1 MEEEVFAID
10 KNPTEDEYS
19 EESEVFKK
27 EINELYESKELRN
40 LMSNNGKKTINLL
53 KKTEILTELMK
64 TTMIDINDEA
74 IKKSK
79 LNKSAEALVFLKRAE
94 KTLEVK

>member
-1 MEEEVFAID
+1 
-10 KNPTEDEYS
+10 
-19 EESEVFKK
+19 
-27 EINELYESKELRN
+27 
-40 LMSNNGKKTINLL
+40 
-53 KKTEILTELMK
+53 MK

-94 KTLEVK
+94 KTLEVN